1 MAAVADQR
9 DVKELVDL
17 LSKLNPSAKEFVPS
31 SKYSLAVSPPVSD
44 YAWDQRLIGQLSPD
58 APIFI
63 ASPDYFGGFYQIIT
77 TGNYNKDSS
86 SDGSNNGQPFPR
98 VICFF
103 NFFFNFVF
111 YFVV

>member
-31 SKYSLAVSPPVSD
+31 PKYSLSVVPPVSD
-44 YAWDQRLIGQLSPD
+44 YAWEHWSSGQLSAD

-63 ASPDYFGGFYQIIT
+63 APPDYFGGFYQIIT

-86 SDGSNNGQPFPR
+86 SDGSSNGQPFPR
-98 VICFF
+98 VI
-103 NFFFNFVF
+103 
-111 YFVV
+111 